1 MWGSWEFLW
10 ISFGNFLCT
19 KNGAFP
25 HFYTSNMSICLI
37 ASGELLPPRPRL
49 LPPDDVQTPVVE
61 DETEDR
67 ARWVMEKNP
76 GCFTGMLGM
85 KSYLVLCGDYIYPV
99 RKTNQD
105 SMGKS
110 KTKQIMVFRIIH
122 VKDSLLSTNGQSL
135 VSGVPILQEVA
146 RDLNSHG
153 QEYALN

>member
-1 MWGSWEFLW
+1 
-10 ISFGNFLCT
+10 
-19 KNGAFP
+19 
-25 HFYTSNMSICLI
+25 MSICLI